1 MSVPRYVVIGVRVTP
16 GARRDEVIGWSGD
29 ELRIRLRAP
38 PEGGQANQ
46 ALRRLLAEKLDIP
59 RSAVE
64 IVAGATS
71 RRKLLRIAGA
81 SKQELRRR
89 LGGD

>member
-59 RSAVE
+59 RFAVE